1 MSGMT
6 NISPVSHVAPSGV
19 AKSLARI
26 EKPSAG
32 SGLHD
37 GATANEERRGA
48 SAQQALPQR
57 LSHSDTED
65 APRWYGPRLTAPFVA
80 QVLGQVL
87 PRSNADAYAASAAYR
102 SAPVRVPTGICLD
115 REV

>member
-1 MSGMT
+1 MT
-6 NISPVSHVAPSGV
+6 NISPVSQTALSSV
-19 AKSLARI
+19 AKPFVRV
-26 EKPSAG
+26 EKASAG

-37 GATANEERRGA
+37 NATAYEERRGA
-48 SAQQALPQR
+48 SAERALPQNV
-57 LSHSDTED
+57 SHSETKD

-87 PRSNADAYAASAAYR
+87 PRSSTDAYVASAAYK
-102 SAPVRVPTGICLD
+102 SAPAVPLRPGMCLD

>member
-6 NISPVSHVAPSGV
+6 NISQVSQAALSGV

-37 GATANEERRGA
+37 GAAANEERRGA
-48 SAQQALPQR
+48 SAQQARTQR
-57 LSHSDTED
+57 LSHYETKD
-65 APRWYGPRLTAPFVA
+65 APRWYGQHLTAPFVA

-102 SAPVRVPTGICLD
+102 SAPARVPTGICLD

>member
-1 MSGMT
+1 MT
-6 NISPVSHVAPSGV
+6 SISPVSQAALSGV
-19 AKSLARI
+19 GKSLARI

-37 GATANEERRGA
+37 GATTNEERHGA
-48 SAQQALPQR
+48 SAQRALPPR

-65 APRWYGPRLTAPFVA
+65 APRWYGSRLTAPFVA

-87 PRSNADAYAASAAYR
+87 PRSGPDAHSASAAYK
-102 SAPVRVPTGICLD
+102 SAPALLRPGICFD
-115 REV
+115 REI

>member
-1 MSGMT
+1 MT
-6 NISPVSHVAPSGV
+6 SISPVSQAALSGV
-19 AKSLARI
+19 GKSLARI

-37 GATANEERRGA
+37 DATANEERHGA
-48 SAQQALPQR
+48 SAQRTLPPR

-65 APRWYGPRLTAPFVA
+65 APRWYGSRLTAPFVA

-102 SAPVRVPTGICLD
+102 SAPVRVPAGICID
-115 REV
+115 REI

>member
-6 NISPVSHVAPSGV
+6 NISPVSQAALSGV

-37 GATANEERRGA
+37 GAAANGERRGA
-48 SAQQALPQR
+48 SAQQAPPQR
-57 LSHSDTED
+57 LSHSETKD
-65 APRWYGPRLTAPFVA
+65 APRWYGQHLTAPFVA

-87 PRSNADAYAASAAYR
+87 PRSNADAYAASAVYR
-102 SAPVRVPTGICLD
+102 RAPARVPAGICLD

>member
-1 MSGMT
+1 MSGLT
-6 NISPVSHVAPSGV
+6 NLSSVSQAALSS

-37 GATANEERRGA
+37 GATANKERRGA
-48 SAQQALPQR
+48 SAPRTPSQR
-57 LSHSDTED
+57 VSHSDTED

-87 PRSNADAYAASAAYR
+87 PHSNADAYAASAAYK
-102 SAPVRVPTGICLD
+102 SAPTPLRPGICLD